1 MMITPTEELEIR
13 SFGNEVW
20 ARTWANAPDLQPK
33 QAFQEGH
40 YIAFASGIMAVKKSR
55 MTHEAIIGRLYR
67 VALVSLALN
76 VALLITLVVV
86 VLR

>member
-1 MMITPTEELEIR
+1 MITPTEELEIR

-20 ARTWANAPDLQPK
+20 ARTWANAPGLQPK

-40 YIAFASGIMAVKKSR
+40 YIAFAGGILGLKKTRMAYEATINRLSHVIMA
-55 MTHEAIIGRLYR
+55 
-67 VALVSLALN
+67 SLALN
-76 VALLITLVVV
+76 IALLITLAVI